1 MLKGILTIALIAVVI
16 LCFPTVVNIAVWLY
30 HFILG
35 IKLSVWIGILAISV
49 ILYFIFGND

>member
-16 LCFPTVVNIAVWLY
+16 LCFPTVISIVVWFY
-30 HFILG
+30 HFILS
-35 IKLSVWIGILAISV
+35 IKLSTWILILAISV

>member
-16 LCFPTVVNIAVWLY
+16 LCFPTVIAIVVWFY
-30 HFILG
+30 KFIIS